1 VENPARKALLEGVI
15 VGLANHTI
23 LLAKDGRAV
32 QIDDSGSPIRD
43 ASGTTVGAV
52 LVFRNIT
59 AHRQVENDLKRAHEE
74 AERKAAE
81 LRRSNE
87 DLSQF
92 AQVASHDLRSPL
104 NTVVQFSQ
112 LLERQYGEKL
122 GEGKKL
128 LDYVTGSAKRMQSLI
143 DDLLSYARVG
153 TDAARVFEPIDANV
167 QLQAAV
173 ENLRGPI
180 EAARCQIPRP
190 LSNGPALGQ
199 FRFPARPR
207 LEFPHGYKNTAIGYS
222 TRTHCRERMA
232 PSMLLTNL

>member
-1 VENPARKALLEGVI
+1 V
-15 VGLANHTI
+15 
-23 LLAKDGRAV
+23 DG
-32 QIDDSGSPIRD
+32 
-43 ASGTTVGAV
+43 
-52 LVFRNIT
+52 
-59 AHRQVENDLKRAHEE
+59 
-74 AERKAAE
+74 
-81 LRRSNE
+81 
-87 DLSQF
+87 
-92 AQVASHDLRSPL
+92 VASHDLRSPL